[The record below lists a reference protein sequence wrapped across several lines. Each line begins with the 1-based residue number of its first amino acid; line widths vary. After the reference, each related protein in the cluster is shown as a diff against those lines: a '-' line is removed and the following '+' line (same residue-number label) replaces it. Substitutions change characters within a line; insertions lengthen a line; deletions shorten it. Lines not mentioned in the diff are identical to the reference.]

1 MSLPDA
7 ITHAVG
13 ETAAWLVGRML
24 GRSLG
29 LEPARAH
36 RVGERVLLAV
46 AVCAA
51 LIVTMVY
58 S

>member
-13 ETAAWLVGRML
+13 ETAAWLVGRVV
-24 GRSLG
+24 GRSFR
-29 LEPARAH
+29 LEPRFARQ
-36 RVGERVLLAV
+36 VGECALLAV
-46 AVCAA
+46 VAVGA
-51 LIVTMVY
+51 LIVTLLY